1 MIRGEG
7 IMVFRGSM
15 ALLTAVLL
23 IEDGQGEDPEFLELS
38 RAEATAFTLSE
49 GGSAA
54 VALKLPKKR

>member
-1 MIRGEG
+1 
-7 IMVFRGSM
+7 MVFRGSM